1 MKLEDQILEIANA
14 HLSDPSHF
22 VVEVDISKS
31 KGPKKVK
38 ILLDGDEGVNIDD
51 CADLSRAVSN
61 EIEEKELIET
71 AYTMEVSS
79 PGIDYP
85 LSSVRQ
91 YKKNIG
97 RKLKIQLTD
106 DKELKGELKHVA
118 DDVITI
124 ATSKGKGKNKEKE
137 EVEIPLSNI
146 KKTIVQISFK

>member
-1 MKLEDQILEIANA
+1 MKLEDQILEVANNN
-14 HLSDPSHF
+14 LSDPSHF
-22 VVEVDISKS
+22 IVDIDISKG

-61 EIEEKELIET
+61 EIEEKNLIDT
-71 AYTMEVSS
+71 AYTLEVSS
-79 PGIDYP
+79 PGIDFP
-85 LSSVRQ
+85 LTTERQ

-97 RKLKIQLTD
+97 RKVKVQLHD
-106 DKELKGELKHVA
+106 DKELKGELKQVA
-118 DDVITI
+118 NDVITVT
-124 ATSKGKGKNKEKE
+124 AAKGKGKNKERE